1 MKCPPCLT
9 DTPATTYL
17 TTLQNH
23 FKKGMQ
29 ALFCAAM
36 MLGAILLFGCS
47 DSGGSGPPGPAGPT
61 GPPSPEIPP
70 VATTTET
77 CSLCHGTGKIA
88 DIAVAH
94 PDPTGQAVTL
104 SNITLTNTAGFAQVT
119 FHAAT
124 ATGSV
129 TDLTLDDVRFMIAN
143 LVPALTPASGD
154 PKTPGRKWDTPYF
167 ERWAYERNGTDR
179 QGNDYLHGDFV
190 NTDAANGNY
199 AYTFL

>member
-47 DSGGSGPPGPAGPT
+47 DSGDNGPPGPAGPT

-94 PDPTGQAVTL
+94 PDPTGQDVTL
-104 SNITLTNTAGFAQVT
+104 SNITLTNTGGIPLVS

-124 ATGSV
+124 ADGTGHGSH
-129 TDLTLDDVRFMIAN
+129 L
-143 LVPALTPASGD
+143 
-154 PKTPGRKWDTPYF
+154 GRCQIH
-167 ERWAYERNGTDR
+167 DR
-179 QGNDYLHGDFV
+179 QPRPGGYSRQQGIPEPQP
-190 NTDAANGNY
+190 
-199 AYTFL
+199 